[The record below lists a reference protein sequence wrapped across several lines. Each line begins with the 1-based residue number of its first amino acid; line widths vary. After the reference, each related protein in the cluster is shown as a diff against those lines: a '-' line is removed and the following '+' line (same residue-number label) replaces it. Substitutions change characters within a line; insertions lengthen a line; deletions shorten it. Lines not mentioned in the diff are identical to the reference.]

1 MTGRPVSDSPLVSRR
16 QMIGQFGG
24 GLAGIAFSWLLA
36 RDLGGATP
44 QTFDLLA
51 KKPHFSPRA
60 RNIIFL
66 YMGGGPSQMDL
77 FDPKPALAKY
87 AGQPIPI
94 SITQRAIGGSTRLLA
109 SPFKFAKHGR
119 AGI

>member
-1 MTGRPVSDSPLVSRR
+1 MSIETTNPGSAGVSPAALRTRRRDAGAPRYIARPASNISLLSRR
-16 QMIGQFGG
+16 EMLPQFGG

-36 RDLGGATP
+36 RDASATNLLN
-44 QTFDLLA
+44 FDLLA

-77 FDPKPALAKY
+77 F
-87 AGQPIPI
+87 
-94 SITQRAIGGSTRLLA
+94 
-109 SPFKFAKHGR
+109 
-119 AGI
+119 